1 MGNCHMA
8 SDREAVVVS
17 GGCCIPRTQKYK
29 AVAGNWKCLWA
40 WAGLS
45 KVDRLT
51 LDVLSFKRVI
61 KNVKTARGGHASV
74 SIITDVQVMQDLQHF
89 ARASDYFL
97 GKTNDEI
104 ADVIL
109 HVFEA
114 HLRDIYEDITLKCIE
129 EDANHFSERVQKA
142 ATPDVWDLG
151 VLIHNF
157 FITDVTR
164 EEIYRI

>member
-8 SDREAVVVS
+8 NDREAVVVS

-51 LDVLSFKRVI
+51 LDVLTFKKVF
-61 KNVKTARGGHASV
+61 KSVKTARGRHVSV
-74 SIITDVQVMQDLQHF
+74 SVITEVQVMQDLQHF

-97 GKTNDEI
+97 GKTTDEI
-104 ADVIL
+104 AEVIL
-109 HVFEA
+109 HVLEA
-114 HLRDIYEDITLKCIE
+114 HVRDIYEHVALKYIE
-129 EDANHFSERVQKA
+129 EDSNHFSGRIQKA

-151 VLIHNF
+151 VLIHNL

-164 EEIYRI
+164 EEM

>member
-1 MGNCHMA
+1 MA

-17 GGCCIPRTQKYK
+17 GGCCIPRTQKYR
-29 AVAGNWKCLWA
+29 AVAGKWKCLWA

-51 LDVLSFKRVI
+51 LDVLTFKKVY
-61 KNVKTARGGHASV
+61 KNVKTARGHRASV
-74 SIITDVQVMQDLQHF
+74 SIIAEVQIMQDLQHF

-97 GKTNDEI
+97 GKTTHEI
-104 ADVIL
+104 SDVVL

-114 HLRDIYEDITLKCIE
+114 HLRDIYEEIALKCIE
-129 EDANHFSERVQKA
+129 EDVNHFSVRVQKA

-164 EEIYRI
+164 EEI

>member
-29 AVAGNWKCLWA
+29 AVAGKWKCLWA

-45 KVDRLT
+45 KVERLT
-51 LDVLSFKRVI
+51 LDVLTFKHVF
-61 KNVKTARGGHASV
+61 KNVRTAQRRRVSV
-74 SIITDVQVMQDLQHF
+74 SIIVDVQIMQDLQHF

-97 GKTNDEI
+97 GKTKDEI
-104 ADVIL
+104 GSVVL
-109 HVFEA
+109 NVLET
-114 HLRDIYEDITLKCIE
+114 HLQDIYGELAVKCIN
-129 EDANHFSERVQKA
+129 EDANHFAPRVQKA
-142 ATPDVWDLG
+142 ASPDMWDLG

-157 FITDVTR
+157 FIIDVTR
-164 EEIYRI
+164 EEMI